1 VIAEQFPAL
10 IVVTPLIFSFL
21 VNVVGLWSRKLCFP
35 LVLIALSACLV
46 FAGGILEVVIT
57 QGKPIH
63 YYLGGWE
70 PPWGIA
76 YYIDHLGA
84 YMAIIV
90 AFIALVV
97 AIYSKRS
104 IEREVAEHKVPQL
117 YTLFLL
123 NVTGLL
129 GITLTGDLFNLY
141 VLLEIA
147 SFSAYALI
155 AIGEEGALIA
165 SFRYVV
171 MGTIGACFYLLGVG
185 VVYSMTGSLNMVD
198 VSGILP
204 HLYQSKA
211 ISMAFTFFLIGIAIK
226 MALYPLHAW
235 LPDAYTRAPS
245 SVSALM
251 APTMTK
257 VGCYVLIRIMFS
269 VFEPCFSIEYLPVTA
284 ILGWI
289 AVVAL
294 IIGSIYAIA
303 QGDLK
308 RMLAYSTVA
317 QIGYIVLGIA
327 LANRTGLIGSLLHI
341 LAEAFTKGCLFL
353 VAGAIMYKL
362 GMRHIDQFRNL
373 FWKMPFTMIAF
384 VIAAFSM
391 IGIPPTCGFFS
402 KLYLVLG
409 AVEAKE
415 WVFVVALLVS
425 VILNIVYFFNVI
437 KHAFFDPAE
446 SAYAHDGGG
455 VQEETTIDEAPL
467 SMLIPIWVMAVGIV
481 LLGIFSGK
489 IISTVLQYAVPMGF

>member
-1 VIAEQFPAL
+1 VIVDQFPTL

-21 VNVVGLWSRKLCFP
+21 VNVVGLWSRKLCFL
-35 LVLIALSACLV
+35 LVLIALAACLV
-46 FAGGILEVVIT
+46 FAGGILDVVIT
-57 QGKPIH
+57 QGEPIH
-63 YYLGGWE
+63 YYLGGWQ

-84 YMAIIV
+84 YMAVIV
-90 AFIALVV
+90 TVVAVLV
-97 AIYSKRS
+97 AIYAKRS
-104 IEREVAEHKVPQL
+104 IEREVPEHKVPQL

-123 NVTGLL
+123 NITGLL
-129 GITLTGDLFNLY
+129 GITVTGDLFNLY

-185 VVYSMTGSLNMVD
+185 VVYTMTGSLNMVD
-198 VSGILP
+198 VSTQLP
-204 HLYQSKA
+204 HLYHSKA
-211 ISMAFTFFLIGIAIK
+211 IAMAFSFFVIGIAIK

-245 SVSALM
+245 AVSALM

-269 VFEPCFSIEYLPVTA
+269 VFEPRFSIEYLPVTA

-303 QGDLK
+303 QSDLK
-308 RMLAYSTVA
+308 RMLTYSTVA

-362 GMRHIDQFRNL
+362 GMRHIDQFKNL

-446 SAYAHDGGG
+446 SAYAHDGG
-455 VQEETTIDEAPL
+455 VQGETTIDEAPL
-467 SMLIPIWVMAVGIV
+467 SMLIPIWIMAIGIV

-489 IISTVLQYAVPMGF
+489 IISTVLQYAVPMGL

>member
-1 VIAEQFPAL
+1 MIVEQFPAL
-10 IVVTPLIFSFL
+10 IVVTPLISAFL
-21 VNVVGLWSRKLCFP
+21 VNVVGLWNRKLCFP

-46 FAGGILEVVIT
+46 FAGGILNVVIS
-57 QGKPIH
+57 QGEPIH

-76 YYIDHLGA
+76 YFIDHLNA
-84 YMAIIV
+84 YVAVIV
-90 AFIALVV
+90 TVIAVLV

-104 IEREVAEHKVPQL
+104 IEREIPEHKIPQL

-129 GITLTGDLFNLY
+129 GITVTGDLFNLY

-147 SFSAYALI
+147 SFSAYAMV
-155 AIGEEGALIA
+155 AIGEEGALVA

-198 VSGILP
+198 VSHLLP
-204 HLYQSKA
+204 PLYHSKA
-211 ISMAFTFFLIGIAIK
+211 VYMAFSFFFIGIGIK

-245 SVSALM
+245 AVSALM

-257 VGCYVLIRIMFS
+257 VGCYVLIRIMFT
-269 VFEPCFSIEYLPVTA
+269 VFEPRFSIEYIPVTT
-284 ILGWI
+284 ILGWL
-289 AVVAL
+289 AVIAL
-294 IIGSIYAIA
+294 IAGSIYAIA
-303 QGDLK
+303 QSDLK

-327 LANRTGLIGSLLHI
+327 LANKTGLIGSLLHI

-362 GMRHIDQFRNL
+362 GMRTIDQFKNL

-402 KLYLVLG
+402 KLYLLLG
-409 AVEAKE
+409 AVEAKQ
-415 WVFVVALLVS
+415 WIFVAALLVS
-425 VILNIVYFFNVI
+425 AVLNIVYFFNVI
-437 KHAFFDPAE
+437 KHAFFEPAE
-446 SAYAHDGGG
+446 SAHAHDGG
-455 VQEETTIDEAPL
+455 VRKATAIDEAPL
-467 SMLIPIWVMAVGIV
+467 SMLIPIWIMAIAIV
-481 LLGIFSGK
+481 VLGIFSGK
-489 IISTVLQYAVPMGF
+489 IISTILVHAIPMGL

>member
-1 VIAEQFPAL
+1 VIAEQFPVL
-10 IVVTPLIFSFL
+10 IVVTPLIFAFL
-21 VNVVGLWSRKLCFP
+21 VNIAGLWNRKLCFP
-35 LVLIALSACLV
+35 LTLIALSACLF
-46 FAGGILEVVIT
+46 FAGGILDKVIA
-57 QGKPIH
+57 QGTPIH
-63 YYLGGWE
+63 YYLGGWK

-76 YYIDHLGA
+76 YFIDHLSA
-84 YMAIIV
+84 YIAMIV
-90 AFIALVV
+90 AAVALIV

-104 IEREVAEHKVPQL
+104 IEREIPENKIPQL

-129 GITLTGDLFNLY
+129 GITVTGDLFNLY
-141 VLLEIA
+141 VLLEVA

-171 MGTIGACFYLLGVG
+171 MGTIGACLYLLGVG
-185 VVYSMTGSLNMVD
+185 IVYSMTGSLNMVD
-198 VSGILP
+198 VSHLLP
-204 HLYQSKA
+204 PLYHSKA
-211 ISMAFTFFLIGIAIK
+211 VHLAFTFFLIGIGIK
-226 MALYPLHAW
+226 MALYPLHSW

-245 SVSALM
+245 AISALL

-257 VGCYVLIRIMFS
+257 VGCYVLIRIMFF
-269 VFEPCFSIEYLPVTA
+269 VFEPRFSIAYIPVTA
-284 ILGWI
+284 ILGWM
-289 AVVAL
+289 AVIAL
-294 IIGSIYAIA
+294 IVGSIYAIA
-303 QGDLK
+303 QDDLK

-327 LANRTGLIGSLLHI
+327 LANKTGLIGSLLHV

-362 GMRHIDQFRNL
+362 GMRTIGQFRNL

-402 KLYLVLG
+402 KLYLLLG
-409 AVEAKE
+409 AVEAKA
-415 WVFVVALLVS
+415 WIFVAALLVS
-425 VILNIVYFFNVI
+425 VFLNIVYFFNVI
-437 KHAFFDPAE
+437 KRAFFEPSE
-446 SAYAHDGGG
+446 PAYAHDGGVRKG
-455 VQEETTIDEAPL
+455 TAIDEAPL
-467 SMLIPIWVMAVGIV
+467 GMLIPIWIMAIGIV

-489 IISTVLQYAVPMGF
+489 IITTVLQYAVPMGL

>member
-1 VIAEQFPAL
+1 MVEQFPVL

-21 VNVVGLWSRKLCFP
+21 VNVVGLWNRKLCFP
-35 LVLIALSACLV
+35 LVLIALAACV
-46 FAGGILEVVIT
+46 VCAGGILEVVIT
-57 QGKPIH
+57 GGKPIH
-63 YYLGGWE
+63 YYLGGWA

-76 YYIDHLGA
+76 YFIDHLSA
-84 YMAIIV
+84 YVAGIV
-90 AFIALVV
+90 SVVALIV

-104 IEREVAEHKVPQL
+104 IEREIPEHKIPQL

-129 GITLTGDLFNLY
+129 GITVTGDLFNLY

-147 SFSAYALI
+147 SFSAYALV

-165 SFRYVV
+165 GFRYVV

-185 VVYSMTGSLNMVD
+185 VIYAMTGSLNMVD
-198 VSGILP
+198 VSHLLP
-204 HLYQSKA
+204 PLYHSKA
-211 ISMAFTFFLIGIAIK
+211 VHMAFTFFFIGIGIK

-245 SVSALM
+245 AVSALM

-257 VGCYVLIRIMFS
+257 VGCYILIRIMFF
-269 VFEPCFSIEYLPVTA
+269 VFEPRFSIAYIPVTA

-294 IIGSIYAIA
+294 ILGSIYAIA
-303 QGDLK
+303 QSDLK

-327 LANRTGLIGSLLHI
+327 LANKTALIGSLLHI
-341 LAEAFTKGCLFL
+341 LAEALTKGCLFL
-353 VAGAIMYKL
+353 IAGAIMYKL
-362 GMRHIDQFRNL
+362 GMRSIDQFKNL

-402 KLYLVLG
+402 KLYLLLG

-415 WVFVVALLVS
+415 WIFVAALLVS
-425 VILNIVYFFNVI
+425 AVLNIVYFFNVI
-437 KHAFFDPAE
+437 KQAFFEPSE
-446 SAYAHDGGG
+446 PAYAADGG
-455 VQEETTIDEAPL
+455 VRRETAIDEAPV
-467 SMLIPIWVMAVGIV
+467 SMLIPIWIMAIGIIV
-481 LLGIFSGK
+481 VGIFSGK
-489 IISTVLQYAVPMGF
+489 IISVILEHAIPMGL

>member
-1 VIAEQFPAL
+1 VIAEQFPIL
-10 IVVTPLIFSFL
+10 IVVTPLIFAFL
-21 VNVVGLWSRKLCFP
+21 VNIAGLWNRKLCFP
-35 LVLIALSACLV
+35 LALIALSACLV
-46 FAGGILEVVIT
+46 FSVGILDRVIT

-63 YYLGGWE
+63 YYLGGWK

-76 YYIDHLGA
+76 YFIDHLSA

-90 AFIALVV
+90 AAVALLV

-104 IEREVAEHKVPQL
+104 IEREIPENKIPQL

-129 GITLTGDLFNLY
+129 GITVTGDLFNLY
-141 VLLEIA
+141 VLLEVA

-171 MGTIGACFYLLGVG
+171 MGTIGACLYLLGVG
-185 VVYSMTGSLNMVD
+185 IVYSMTGSLNMVD
-198 VSGILP
+198 VSHILP
-204 HLYQSKA
+204 HLYHSKTIA
-211 ISMAFTFFLIGIAIK
+211 LAFTFFLIGIAIK

-245 SVSALM
+245 AMSALM

-257 VGCYVLIRIMFS
+257 VGCYILIRIMFS
-269 VFEPCFSIEYLPVTA
+269 VFEPRFSIAYMPVTT
-284 ILGWI
+284 ILGWL
-289 AVVAL
+289 AVIAL
-294 IIGSIYAIA
+294 IVGSIYAIA
-303 QGDLK
+303 QDDLK

-327 LANRTGLIGSLLHI
+327 LANKTGLIGSLLHI

-353 VAGAIMYKL
+353 IAGAIMYKL
-362 GMRHIDQFRNL
+362 GMRTIGQFKHL

-402 KLYLVLG
+402 KLYLLLG
-409 AVEAKE
+409 AVEAKG
-415 WVFVVALLVS
+415 WFFVAALLIS
-425 VILNIVYFFNVI
+425 VVLNIVYFFNVI
-437 KHAFFDPAE
+437 KRAFFEPSE
-446 SAYAHDGGG
+446 PTYAHDKRVRKGIA
-455 VQEETTIDEAPL
+455 IDEAPL
-467 SMLIPIWVMAVGIV
+467 SMLIPIWIMTIAIV

-489 IISTVLQYAVPMGF
+489 IVTAVLEYAVPMGL

>member
-1 VIAEQFPAL
+1 MIVEQFPVL

-46 FAGGILEVVIT
+46 FAGGILDVVIT
-57 QGKPIH
+57 QGKPVH

-84 YMAIIV
+84 YMAVIV
-90 AFIALVV
+90 AFIAVVV

-104 IEREVAEHKVPQL
+104 IEREVPEHKVPQL

-129 GITLTGDLFNLY
+129 GITVTGDLFNLY

-147 SFSAYALI
+147 SFSSYALI

-171 MGTIGACFYLLGVG
+171 MGTIGACFYLVGVG
-185 VVYSMTGSLNMVD
+185 IVYSMTGSLNMID
-198 VSGILP
+198 VSALLP
-204 HLYQSKA
+204 HLYHSHA
-211 ISMAFTFFLIGIAIK
+211 IAMAFTFFLIGIAIK
-226 MALYPLHAW
+226 MALYPLHVW

-245 SVSALM
+245 AMSALM

-269 VFEPCFSIEYLPVTA
+269 VFEPRFSIVYLPVTT

-303 QGDLK
+303 QSDLK

-327 LANRTGLIGSLLHI
+327 LANKTGLIGSLLHI

-362 GMRHIDQFRNL
+362 GMRHIDQFKNL

-415 WVFVVALLVS
+415 WVFVGALLVS

-446 SAYAHDGGG
+446 STSPNGRVH
-455 VQEETTIDEAPL
+455 EETTIDEAPM
-467 SMLIPIWVMAVGIV
+467 SMLIPIWIMTIGIV

-489 IISTVLQYAVPMGF
+489 IISTVLQYAVPMGL

>member
-1 VIAEQFPAL
+1 MIAEQFPIL
-10 IVVTPLIFSFL
+10 IVVTPLTFAFL
-21 VNVVGLWSRKLCFP
+21 VNIAGLWNRRLCFP
-35 LVLIALSACLV
+35 LALIALSACLF
-46 FAGGILEVVIT
+46 FAVGILDAVIT
-57 QGKPIH
+57 QGTPIH
-63 YYLGGWE
+63 YYLGGWK

-76 YYIDHLGA
+76 YFIDHLSA

-90 AFIALVV
+90 AAVALLV

-104 IEREVAEHKVPQL
+104 IEREIHEHKIPQL

-129 GITLTGDLFNLY
+129 GITVTGDLFNLY
-141 VLLEIA
+141 VLLEVA

-171 MGTIGACFYLLGVG
+171 MGTIGACLYLLGVG
-185 VVYSMTGSLNMVD
+185 IVYSMTGSLNMVD

-204 HLYQSKA
+204 HLYHSKTIA
-211 ISMAFTFFLIGIAIK
+211 LAFTFFLIGIAIK

-245 SVSALM
+245 AISALM

-257 VGCYVLIRIMFS
+257 VGCYVLIRIMFF
-269 VFEPCFSIEYLPVTA
+269 VFEPRFSIEYIPVTA
-284 ILGWI
+284 ILGWM
-289 AVVAL
+289 AVIAL
-294 IIGSIYAIA
+294 IVGSIYAIA
-303 QGDLK
+303 QDDLK

-327 LANRTGLIGSLLHI
+327 LANKTGLIGSLLHI

-362 GMRHIDQFRNL
+362 GMRTIGGFKNL

-384 VIAAFSM
+384 VIAALSM

-402 KLYLVLG
+402 KLYLLLG
-409 AVEAKE
+409 AVEDKA
-415 WVFVVALLVS
+415 WIFVAALLIS
-425 VILNIVYFFNVI
+425 VVLNIVYFFNVI
-437 KHAFFDPAE
+437 RRAFFEP
-446 SAYAHDGGG
+446 SASADARDGGVRKG
-455 VQEETTIDEAPL
+455 IAIEEAPL
-467 SMLIPIWVMAVGIV
+467 SMLIPIWVMAIGIV

-489 IISTVLQYAVPMGF
+489 IITTVLQYAVPIGL